1 MAVLDVQPFVMKNA
15 IIMIGA
21 DDFAMAVSSATLTPS
36 GGTTPFKGLKPS
48 AVFTFPQS
56 VTWTLDLEYAQDWS
70 NEVSL
75 SRYLFDH
82 IGEIL
87 DCTVNVDDLT
97 AGTTS
102 WDMQIAVTAGASGG
116 AVDAVA
122 VATVSLGVQGAPVPT
137 TIPTT
142 P

>member
-15 IIMIGA
+15 IVQLGT
-21 DDFAMAVSSATLTPS
+21 DDFAMAVSSATFTPS
-36 GGTTPFKGLKPS
+36 GGTTPFKGLKPT

-56 VTWTLDLEYAQDWS
+56 VTWVLDLEYAQDWS
-70 NEVSL
+70 LETSL

-82 IGEIL
+82 IGEIIPA
-87 DCTVNVDDLT
+87 TVNVDDVTT

-102 WDMQIAVTAGASGG
+102 WTCDVAITAGAIGG
-116 AVDAVA
+116 AVDDVA
-122 VATVSLGVQGAPVPT
+122 VATVSLGVQGAPVPA
-137 TIPTT
+137 TT